1 MLLLGAPVPL
11 SNSAN
16 DVMLHQCSDDTR
28 ASLILEQL
36 LQIPTTL
43 QLQAGVNGSYPA
55 RSPGALF
62 EAGLGAPWVFGAR
75 KSILG
80 LTRPNRACCRQFQA
94 PVQGQLASSPT
105 SGPWWWLAPSRAFQY
120 SQLIPVNPREVYC
133 SDEGPLGV
141 PLRVKWL
148 GAGVKR
154 KIDAEHKKT
163 WESEHCPDCCDQ
175 AIHHYAIG

>member
-62 EAGLGAPWVFGAR
+62 EAGLGAPWVFRAR

-105 SGPWWWLAPSRAFQY
+105 SGPW
-120 SQLIPVNPREVYC
+120 
-133 SDEGPLGV
+133 
-141 PLRVKWL
+141 
-148 GAGVKR
+148 
-154 KIDAEHKKT
+154 
-163 WESEHCPDCCDQ
+163 
-175 AIHHYAIG
+175 